1 MAYYEF
7 CCKECETTF
16 TVHENIA
23 EHEKHKHPCCPECR
37 SKKTVQQI
45 SPFFAKTAS
54 KT

>member
-7 CCKECETTF
+7 FCKECEATF

-23 EHEKHKHPCCPECR
+23 QHEKHKHPKCPACGSR
-37 SKKTVQQI
+37 KTTQQV
-45 SPFFAKTAS
+45 STFFAKTAS